1 MTYTLNDPLTPPQ
14 QINKPLLWVKRI
26 AVGIVFAVL
35 LFVLFIFATLAAD
48 RVFNHKAIPSVFG
61 YSPLVVM
68 SGSMEPEFYRGDLII
83 IKAEDSYE
91 AGDIVTYLTTSVSGE
106 VTTVTHRIINS
117 YVQNGVQYFELQGD
131 NNTSPDANPVR
142 SSQVVGRVVGIVPEV
157 GTFLQWLQT
166 PSGIILVILFICII
180 IAAVY
185 IFKA

>member
-1 MTYTLNDPLTPPQ
+1 M
-14 QINKPLLWVKRI
+14 
-26 AVGIVFAVL
+26 
-35 LFVLFIFATLAAD
+35 
-48 RVFNHKAIPSVFG
+48 
-61 YSPLVVM
+61 
-68 SGSMEPEFYRGDLII
+68 II

-106 VTTVTHRIINS
+106 VTSVTHRIINS